1 MGTKRGL
8 EGKPDVVSVLQ
19 LGVVLL
25 LGFWI
30 VVVLV
35 RDDALVRNGVQK
47 LHQLV
52 LTAVIPRQS
61 YD

>member
-1 MGTKRGL
+1 MGTKRGI

>member
-1 MGTKRGL
+1 MGTKRGI
-8 EGKPDVVSVLQ
+8 EGKPDVVGVLQ

-35 RDDALVRNGVQK
+35 SGILTVNE
-47 LHQLV
+47 LHELPQLV
-52 LTAVIPRQS
+52 LTAVIPI
-61 YD
+61 